1 MGILSKAWKGLK
13 TGVKSIARGV
23 KKAFKSFGKF
33 MGKLGVLGQIA
44 MYFVMPYVGAA
55 LGAAF
60 TGVAQAASAYTGI
73 GAGIVNAA
81 GKVMTYASNAASTV
95 GNTFS
100 NITKG
105 ITDTLGN
112 FAKTAGKKMGF
123 TGDMFANASD
133 NFFSAGGTGNGGMS
147 AWEASTGSTSRFA
160 NVTEKF
166 TTAIEQTVN
175 ESMPKVTEGLQ
186 GTLDDQLGNIT
197 PNSGRFDNIP
207 GSVTTPDGIISQD
220 VVTGITSPT
229 IEGLGVVDSSI
240 STATTFGNAPVVT
253 PQINNQ
259 FGAGGIQDVTSS
271 VSGSTGELIS
281 TTVVPDP
288 RLAAERASFQ
298 PNYGPQQDTRSL
310 LGKTR
315 DYVTDKVSS
324 GVDSI
329 TGFKDKAVADPL
341 GTATDI
347 IVGDD
352 PAGKIRDT
360 AVNKTVSTA
369 INKLAYG
376 DPEAPTYNS
385 YATYIPNFD
394 TFGSGGAGFGAQP
407 IMGARDFEQQ
417 VSNNASPYGYTA
429 FQYNQ
434 YMSQYGTA

>member
-33 MGKLGVLGQIA
+33 MGKLGVLGQVA
-44 MYFVMPYVGAA
+44 MFFVMPYVGAA
-55 LGAAF
+55 LGTAF
-60 TGVAQAASAYTGI
+60 TGVAQAASAYTGV

-175 ESMPKVTEGLQ
+175 ESMPKVTEGQ
-186 GTLDDQLGNIT
+186 N
-197 PNSGRFDNIP
+197 
-207 GSVTTPDGIISQD
+207 VA
-220 VVTGITSPT
+220 TGISSPA
-229 IEGLGVVDSSI
+229 IEGLDVADNLLDPYTGTPLQSPNPNLQSI
-240 STATTFGNAPVVT
+240 TPAPENFSPVPSTIDLGT
-253 PQINNQ
+253 P
-259 FGAGGIQDVTSS
+259 
-271 VSGSTGELIS
+271 
-281 TTVVPDP
+281 
-288 RLAAERASFQ
+288 
-298 PNYGPQQDTRSL
+298 DTRSIL
-310 LGKTR
+310 SRGA

-324 GVDSI
+324 GVDSVI
-329 TGFKDKAVADPL
+329 EFKDKVVADPV

-360 AVNKTVSTA
+360 AVKTGM
-369 INKLAYG
+369 NKLAYG
-376 DPEAPTYNS
+376 DPEAPNYTS
-385 YATYIPNFD
+385 YAAYVPSFD
-394 TFGSGGAGFGAQP
+394 ASSGSSQQYGAQP

-434 YMSQYGTA
+434 YMSQYA

>member
-33 MGKLGVLGQIA
+33 MGKLGVLGQVA
-44 MYFVMPYVGAA
+44 MFFVMPYVGAA
-55 LGAAF
+55 LGTAF
-60 TGVAQAASAYTGI
+60 TGVAQAASAYTGV

-147 AWEASTGSTSRFA
+147 AWEASTGSTSRFS

-175 ESMPKVTEGLQ
+175 ESMPKVTEGQ
-186 GTLDDQLGNIT
+186 N
-197 PNSGRFDNIP
+197 
-207 GSVTTPDGIISQD
+207 VA
-220 VVTGITSPT
+220 TGISSPT
-229 IEGLGVVDSSI
+229 IEG
-240 STATTFGNAPVVT
+240 
-253 PQINNQ
+253 Q

-281 TTVVPDP
+281 TTAVPDP
-288 RLAAERASFQ
+288 SFQ
-298 PNYGPQQDTRSL
+298 PNYGPQQDTRSIL
-310 LGKTR
+310 SRGA

-324 GVDSI
+324 GVDSVI
-329 TGFKDKAVADPL
+329 EFKDKVVADPV

-360 AVNKTVSTA
+360 AVKTGM
-369 INKLAYG
+369 NKLAYG
-376 DPEAPTYNS
+376 DPEAPNYTS
-385 YATYIPNFD
+385 YAAYVPSFD
-394 TFGSGGAGFGAQP
+394 ASSGSSQQYGAQP

-434 YMSQYGTA
+434 YMSQYA